1 MNEEKILQH
10 LLKELKERERNLSES
25 LGNGIAK
32 DYAEYKEL
40 CGQVQ
45 GLLFA
50 QFLIKDLVRK
60 MENFEDE

>member
-10 LLKELKERERNLSES
+10 LLRELTERERTLSDNL
-25 LGNGIAK
+25 GTGTAK

-40 CGQVQ
+40 CGHIQ
-45 GLLFA
+45 GLVYA

>member
-10 LLKELKERERNLSES
+10 LLRELKERERTLSENLSDGS
-25 LGNGIAK
+25 AK

-60 MENFEDE
+60 MESFEDE